1 MSATKQQSGGV
12 IPPHIITFEGKLTN
26 TELSDKAIDELRF
39 YAESNGFDLEAECLT
54 RYGYGSE
61 WLTRAQDSEISR
73 AIIAY
78 REAKLAHK
86 LKHHHT
92 CFECGR
98 QTLCFAEKCKDEAED
113 ECRECHEGTGWI
125 IKRQPTF

>member
-1 MSATKQQSGGV
+1 MSATKPTGGA
-12 IPPHIITFEGKLTN
+12 IPPHIVTYQGRLTN

-39 YAESNGFDLEAECLT
+39 YAVSNGFDLETECQN

-61 WLTRAQDSEISR
+61 WLTRVQDGEITY

-78 REAKLAHK
+78 RDAKITQK
-86 LKHHHT
+86 PKHHHT

-98 QTLCFAEKCKDEAED
+98 VTMCLSEKCKDEPED
-113 ECRECHEGTGWI
+113 ECRECHEGIGWI
-125 IKRQPTF
+125 IKRQLSF